1 MLGGTEKIVLT
12 LLKHFAIFSFLSFLA
27 ALTLT
32 LHEESPLDQKGFV

>member
-1 MLGGTEKIVLT
+1 MLGGTEKIGLT
-12 LLKHFAIFSFLSFLA
+12 LLKHFAIVFLSFLA